1 MAIQNA
7 EDMAERMKGVKRLT
21 TDEVKR
27 VNELL
32 DKFRGEMRRNDFDA
46 ADETNGE
53 LLKATWKKCVSWD
66 CPRNEI
72 DWAMGTGHVVHYDDP
87 RKVSSFFY
95 V

>member
-7 EDMAERMKGVKRLT
+7 AEMAERMKGVKRLT
-21 TDEVKR
+21 HDEVKR

-32 DKFRGEMRRNDFDA
+32 DKFRGEMRRNDFDSADA
-46 ADETNGE
+46 ANAE

-66 CPRNEI
+66 CPRDRI
-72 DWAMGTGHVVHYDDP
+72 DWYTGTGHVVHYDDP
-87 RKVSSFFY
+87 SKVSSFFY